1 MRDVRA
7 KERLS
12 KGIWSQQVCSKRT
25 QLVWGRGV
33 IEDHLSREHYRQKFI
48 GFKIGVDTEK
58 FSKQES
64 ALLDKQEKWGL
75 NINVIVYCWMDGW
88 LCNKDTIFWGWG
100 RRGGGGGGVQAEA
113 TIYCEV
119 WWVLF
124 EYSSFDHFPKRLAE
138 TWMDHAKKKKKMKL
152 IQSTTHCYLAIS
164 ALVFCVFIPIARF
177 NLLAK
182 R

>member
-1 MRDVRA
+1 MEWIQCLSPARNCQAIGFIRRKSSPLRGRSLDRHVAQECVTWRA

-25 QLVWGRGV
+25 HLVWGRGV

-75 NINVIVYCWMDGW
+75 NINVIVYCWIDRW

-100 RRGGGGGGVQAEA
+100 RRGGWGGGGGAGRGHHLL
-113 TIYCEV
+113 
-119 WWVLF
+119 WG
-124 EYSSFDHFPKRLAE
+124 
-138 TWMDHAKKKKKMKL
+138 
-152 IQSTTHCYLAIS
+152 
-164 ALVFCVFIPIARF
+164 LVGPVRV
-177 NLLAK
+177 
-182 R
+182 